1 MINMSGDSTFVVK
14 LLHTDP
20 VFMRLLDR
28 RLTSLCW
35 VERLESPQKLYS
47 FQKPVIV
54 TNQSQN
60 MEIM

>member
-20 VFMRLLDR
+20 VFMRLNLLMLGR
-28 RLTSLCW
+28 EVRT
-35 VERLESPQKLYS
+35 PQKLYS
-47 FQKPVIV
+47 FHKPVIV

-60 MEIM
+60 MAIM